1 MARKETWAKGDAVR
15 RIFLTLL
22 LVLAGVT
29 GCMVTPAAAP
39 ESAPQEPAIRSDGLA
54 PVVRGTDDLVRWPE
68 AAAPAAQPAPP
79 KPAAQVRVDEK
90 ARTVRIPARFTG
102 ARGMVEWLLSAG
114 GKHPATSV
122 LVTDCPVR
130 DVAAAL
136 AKIGLAAGVRP
147 QPVGEDRA
155 RLPVGRLPGDE
166 VLIFEVVVR
175 DAAGKETRT
184 PAAEFLSRRAD
195 GPPLTAGDGMWVYVG
210 PQMVREGDA
219 EILVTEFS
227 GSLAT
232 TNLLDSSAIIYWS
245 PSSHGEAAP
254 YASAFYASELPTEA
268 GRPCEVQVGV
278 MVICVP

>member
-1 MARKETWAKGDAVR
+1 MGRAG
-15 RIFLTLL
+15 
-22 LVLAGVT
+22 LVLLAVLAALS
-29 GCMVTPAAAP
+29 GCMATPAAAP
-39 ESAPQEPAIRSDGLA
+39 ETAPQEPAIRSDGLA
-54 PVVRGTDDLVRWPE
+54 PVVRGTDDLVRRPE
-68 AAAPAAQPAPP
+68 AGCFPPP
-79 KPAAQVRVDEK
+79 KPAAPVRVDEK

-136 AKIGLAAGVRP
+136 AKIGLPAGVRP

-155 RLPVGRLPGDE
+155 RLPVGRLSSDE

-184 PAAEFLSRRAD
+184 TPAGFLSRRAD
-195 GPPLTAGDGMWVYVG
+195 GPPLAGGDGTWVYVG

-227 GSLAT
+227 GGLVT

-254 YASAFYASELPTEA
+254 YVSAFYASELPTEA
-268 GRPCEVQVGV
+268 GRPCEVQIGV
-278 MVICVP
+278 MEICVP

>member
-1 MARKETWAKGDAVR
+1 MC
-15 RIFLTLL
+15 IFLTLF
-22 LVLAGVT
+22 LVLAGLS
-29 GCMVTPAAAP
+29 GCMATPAAAP
-39 ESAPQEPAIRSDGLA
+39 EPAPPEPAIRSDGLA
-54 PVVRGTDDLVRWPE
+54 PVVRGTDDVVRRPE
-68 AAAPAAQPAPP
+68 AAGPQPAPP

-155 RLPVGRLPGDE
+155 RPPVGRRASADE
-166 VLIFEVVVR
+166 VLFITVVVR
-175 DAAGKETRT
+175 EAAGKETRT
-184 PAAEFLSRRAD
+184 PAAGFLSRRTD
-195 GPPLTAGDGMWVYVG
+195 GPPLAGGDGMWVYVG
-210 PQMVREGDA
+210 PQIVREGDA

-245 PSSHGEAAP
+245 PASHGEAAP
-254 YASAFYASELPTEA
+254 YVSAFYASELPTEA
-268 GRPCEVQVGV
+268 GRPCEVEIGV
-278 MVICVP
+278 MDLGVP

>member
-1 MARKETWAKGDAVR
+1 MGRAG
-15 RIFLTLL
+15 
-22 LVLAGVT
+22 LVLLAVLAALS
-29 GCMVTPAAAP
+29 GCMAMPAAAP
-39 ESAPQEPAIRSDGLA
+39 GTAPQEPAIRSDGLA
-54 PVVRGTDDLVRWPE
+54 PVVRGTDDLVRRPE
-68 AAAPAAQPAPP
+68 AAGPQPAPP
-79 KPAAQVRVDEK
+79 KPAAPVRVDEK

-102 ARGMVEWLLSAG
+102 AHGMVEWLLSAG

-155 RLPVGRLPGDE
+155 RLPVGRLSSDE
-166 VLIFEVVVR
+166 VLIFEVIVR
-175 DAAGKETRT
+175 DAAGKETRM
-184 PAAEFLSRRAD
+184 PAAGFLSRRTD
-195 GPPLTAGDGMWVYVG
+195 GPPLAGGDGTWVYVG

-227 GSLAT
+227 GGLAT

-245 PSSHGEAAP
+245 SSSHGEAAP
-254 YASAFYASELPTEA
+254 YVSAFYASELPTEA

-278 MVICVP
+278 MEICVP

>member
-1 MARKETWAKGDAVR
+1 MAPAVDQPKGEPMGRAG
-15 RIFLTLL
+15 
-22 LVLAGVT
+22 LVLLAVLAALS
-29 GCMVTPAAAP
+29 GCMATPAAAP
-39 ESAPQEPAIRSDGLA
+39 ETAPQEPAIRSDGLA
-54 PVVRGTDDLVRWPE
+54 PVVRGTDDLVRRPE
-68 AAAPAAQPAPP
+68 AGCFPPP

-114 GKHPATSV
+114 GKHPAMSV

-136 AKIGLAAGVRP
+136 AKIGLPAGVRP

-155 RLPVGRLPGDE
+155 RLPVGRLSSDE

-184 PAAEFLSRRAD
+184 TPAGFLSRRAD
-195 GPPLTAGDGMWVYVG
+195 GPPLAGGDGTWVYVG

-227 GSLAT
+227 GGLVT

-254 YASAFYASELPTEA
+254 YVSAFYASELPTEA
-268 GRPCEVQVGV
+268 GRPCEVRIGV
-278 MVICVP
+278 MEICVP

>member
-1 MARKETWAKGDAVR
+1 MACTETWAKGDAVR

-22 LVLAGVT
+22 LVLAGLS
-29 GCMVTPAAAP
+29 GCMATPAAAP
-39 ESAPQEPAIRSDGLA
+39 GPAPQAPAIRSDGLA
-54 PVVRGTDDLVRWPE
+54 PVVRGTDDLVRRPE
-68 AAAPAAQPAPP
+68 AAGPRPAPP

-114 GKHPATSV
+114 DKHPATSV
-122 LVTDCPVR
+122 FVTDSSVR

-147 QPVGEDRA
+147 QWVGDDRA
-155 RLPVGRLPGDE
+155 RPPAGRLSSDE

-184 PAAEFLSRRAD
+184 PAAGFLSRRTD
-195 GPPLTAGDGMWVYVG
+195 GPPLAAGDGTWVYVG
-210 PQMVREGDA
+210 PQILREGDA

-227 GSLAT
+227 GGLAT
-232 TNLLDSSAIIYWS
+232 TNLLDSSAMIYWS

-254 YASAFYASELPTEA
+254 YVSAFYASELPTVA
-268 GRPCEVQVGV
+268 GRPCEVQIGV
-278 MVICVP
+278 MEICVP